1 MNKDGV
7 TVLQSK
13 SIATSRKIGKINMFF
28 YIIKSEWKEFYT
40 YQNIWI
46 YLSISDLKSRFR
58 RSKLG
63 IGWPV
68 LQQLAFSIGAGIIWA
83 AVFHLK
89 PEDFIPFLTLGFSI
103 WGFIAASL
111 TEGCSSFV
119 VAHGYLKQLPLPQSI
134 FIFRTLL
141 TQLIF
146 MVIGLMTAMGI
157 LLYFGKLTMFGLF
170 FAVPGVLIL
179 IIYAYGAIGS
189 LAYLGLRYRDLQH
202 GLTGIL
208 SLLFV
213 VTPVIYPSEVLIN
226 KGIAIAIYGNPFAS
240 LIEIVRFPI
249 LNGEFAS
256 SSHYFL
262 ATLFALVLVFLRFR
276 LGSRWSRFVAFW
288 S

>member
-1 MNKDGV
+1 
-7 TVLQSK
+7 
-13 SIATSRKIGKINMFF
+13 MFF
-28 YIIKSEWKEFYT
+28 GSIKSEWKEAYFY
-40 YQNIWI
+40 QKIWI
-46 YLSISDLKSRFR
+46 YLSISDLKNRFR

-63 IGWPV
+63 IGWLV
-68 LQQLAFSIGAGIIWA
+68 LQQLVFSIGAGFIWA
-83 AVFHLK
+83 TVFHLK
-89 PEDFIPFLTLGFSI
+89 SEDFIPFLTLGFSI
-103 WGFIAASL
+103 WGFIAASM

-146 MVIGLMTAMGI
+146 MAIGLMTALGI
-157 LLYFGKLTMFGLF
+157 LLYFGKLTIFGLIL
-170 FAVPGVLIL
+170 AVPGILIL
-179 IIYAYGAIGS
+179 IVYAYGAIGS

-226 KGIAIAIYGNPFAS
+226 KGIAVAIYGNPFAS
-240 LIEIVRFPI
+240 LIEVVRFPV
-249 LNGEFAS
+249 LNGEFAPPVHYCLS
-256 SSHYFL
+256 S
-262 ATLFALVLVFLRFR
+262 LFALVLVFLRFQ
-276 LGSRWSRFVAFW
+276 LSSRWSRFVAFW